1 MTSLLGLSV
10 SVWKRWLTVLA
21 LGNVSLH
28 PHPLFPFLLLSDV
41 SKEKNGKDNFLL
53 ESFFNLKAEKAIKA
67 KNAIKAKKARMAI
80 KSKQARNAK
89 DCLIWYELNFSLFH
103 CNCTYKLLH
112 DRGSS
117 KLEVSRAK
125 KSLT

>member
-1 MTSLLGLSV
+1 
-10 SVWKRWLTVLA
+10 VWKRWLTVLA

-53 ESFFNLKAEKAIKA
+53 KSFFNLKAEKAEEA
-67 KNAIKAKKARMAI
+67 KKAIKAKKARKAI
-80 KSKQARNAK
+80 KAKQARNAKKARNAK
-89 DCLIWYELNFSLFH
+89 DCLIWYEMNFSLFH
-103 CNCTYKLLH
+103 CNCTYNLLH
-112 DRGSS
+112 ECGAS

-125 KSLT
+125 KWLT